1 MARSMGLDVGNRR
14 IGVALSD
21 ALKVIARPLQVI
33 DRKQNDAPA
42 LILEIIRSQ
51 QVDEV
56 IAGYPYNADGS
67 VGNQARLVEKFVI
80 KLRQVVVIPVLLY
93 DERDSTGEARSIIS
107 ARKRKD
113 PMQPDDAVA
122 AAVILQR
129 YLDEKHPI
137 TDAQDEDTL
146 ADMTSFDQSQ

>member
-14 IGVALSD
+14 IGVAISD

-33 DRKQNDAPA
+33 DRKQSDASII
-42 LILEIIRSQ
+42 ILKIIHDQ

-56 IAGYPYNADGS
+56 IVGYPYNADGS
-67 VGNQARLVEKFVI
+67 IGIQARLVEQFVNT
-80 KLRQVVVIPVLLY
+80 LRQVTDIPVQLY
-93 DERDSTGEARSIIS
+93 DERYSTGEARSIIG
-107 ARKRKD
+107 AKKRKD
-113 PMQPDDAVA
+113 TSQPDDAIA

-137 TDAQDEDTL
+137 RDTQDEDIL
-146 ADMTSFDQSQ
+146 PD